1 MAVDHHHLIL
11 REIKKRSGKPTQHT
25 FLDNYLGNS
34 HPRFPISNPELR
46 SIASE
51 FMRNH
56 ADLSAKELAELVTNL
71 IHAKSG
77 TEKMMGGILLDY
89 SKLPQRKFNPD
100 VFDDWLEYLEGWAE
114 IDILCTGKYSR
125 TEIPGQWNAWKPL
138 LKRFSKSKMVG
149 KRRASLV
156 LMCSPLRYTHNA
168 AMGRFAFENIIRL
181 SGERDVL
188 ITKAVSWL
196 LRSMIKL
203 YRSEVEAF
211 IGEQQASLPAIA
223 VRETRIK
230 LSTGVKS
237 GKKQA

>member
-56 ADLSAKELAELVTNL
+56 AELSAKELTELVTNL

-77 TEKMMGGILLDY
+77 TEKMMGVILLDY
-89 SKLPQRKFNPD
+89 SKLPQRKFNPV
-100 VFDDWLEYLEGWAE
+100 VFDDWLEHLEGWAE

-125 TEIPGQWNAWKPL
+125 TEIPAQWNAWKPL

-156 LMCSPLRYTHNA
+156 LMCSPLRYTHSA
-168 AMGRFAFENIIRL
+168 AMGRFA
-181 SGERDVL
+181 
-188 ITKAVSWL
+188 
-196 LRSMIKL
+196 
-203 YRSEVEAF
+203 
-211 IGEQQASLPAIA
+211 SLPAIA
-223 VRETRIK
+223 LRETRIK